1 MKNVVEDAILV
12 RATHQKEFLVVKAVN
27 RLLKLLHGT
36 PALELSD
43 SEDERPR

>member
-1 MKNVVEDAILV
+1 VEDVILV
-12 RATHQKEFLVVKAVN
+12 RATHKDFMVIKAAN

-43 SEDERPR
+43 SD